1 MGVKKKIL
9 FVLNIKHAIFMEL
22 MNTCSRVGLK
32 ANW

>member
-1 MGVKKKIL
+1 MKKNIQ
-9 FVLNIKHAIFMEL
+9 FVFNRKHAVFMEL